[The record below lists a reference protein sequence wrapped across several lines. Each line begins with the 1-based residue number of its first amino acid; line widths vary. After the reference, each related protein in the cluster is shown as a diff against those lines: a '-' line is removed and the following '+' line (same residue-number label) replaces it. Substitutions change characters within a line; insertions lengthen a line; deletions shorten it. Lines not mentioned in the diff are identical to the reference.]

1 MLKTHAHSVVSL
13 ILVSVNRYNTVI
25 KIMACRVI
33 AFFWLPH
40 FGRQI
45 SNLLLIQLF

>member
-33 AFFWLPH
+33 AFFLVIAFRPA
-40 FGRQI
+40 
-45 SNLLLIQLF
+45 NK

>member
-33 AFFWLPH
+33 AFF
-40 FGRQI
+40 FGYRI
-45 SNLLLIQLF
+45 SAGK